1 MIEVKNGDIRRQIL
15 QVTNELYAKGLIT
28 PTGGNVSARCD
39 DNPNEIWI
47 TPSAIFKGDLCP
59 DMMVRIDLNGKI
71 LNETDYTASS
81 ERRVH
86 CAIYKLRPDITAVI
100 HTHAP
105 QATLMALTGTKFLPI
120 STEAAFLGDVPVV
133 PFIMPGTDEL
143 GEAVAKAIGPTGIAA
158 LMQNHGLVV
167 AGSSLR
173 RAADMT
179 DVIEVTAHKILT
191 CKMLGVEPAVIP
203 DEIVKQLKE
212 IGASMA

>member
-1 MIEVKNGDIRRQIL
+1 MQESQLREQICEV
-15 QVTNELYAKGLIT
+15 AKSIFDRGLT
-28 PTGGNVSARCD
+28 HGSTGNVSARCD

-47 TPSAIFKGDLCP
+47 TPSAIFKGDLKP
-59 DMMVRIDLNGKI
+59 DMMVRINLDGKVVI
-71 LNETDYTASS
+71 DTDYPASS

-86 CAIYKLRPDITAVI
+86 CAIYKNMPDITAVI
-100 HTHAP
+100 HSHAP
-105 QATLMALTGTKFLPI
+105 QATLMAITGTRFLPI
-120 STEAAFLGDVPVV
+120 SADAAFFGDVPVV

-143 GEAVAKAIGPTGIAA
+143 GNEVAKAMLINGIAV

-179 DVIEVTAHKILT
+179 EIIETTAHKILT
-191 CKMLGVEPAVIP
+191 CKLLGVEPALLPEEV
-203 DEIVKQLKE
+203 VKELKD